1 MMTKQEIAG
10 GNSIEPKNGFY
21 RNEPI
26 DELDVKGMYSC
37 KENPTAKIPADVM
50 NEINKGL
57 NKKGIQ
63 SRTVTYWICR
73 LRIGAFPTKLNMLI
87 MERERYQRL
96 LKEELAK
103 PRDQQN
109 QDLISY
115 YEARQ
120 IALKLL
126 ANAGYCICPANAT
139 LIGIEYMIDV
149 NTYNALPD
157 REKPNWHYHK
167 EEFAPDRVRNKGL
180 ENNHSRQSK
189 QCAISYWYNPFYS

>member
-1 MMTKQEIAG
+1 
-10 GNSIEPKNGFY
+10 
-21 RNEPI
+21 
-26 DELDVKGMYSC
+26 MYPC

-63 SRTVTYWICR
+63 TVTYW
-73 LRIGAFPTKLNMLI
+73 AFPTKLNMLI

-126 ANAGYCICPANAT
+126 ATTGMA
-139 LIGIEYMIDV
+139 
-149 NTYNALPD
+149 
-157 REKPNWHYHK
+157 K
-167 EEFAPDRVRNKGL
+167 EIRRIL
-180 ENNHSRQSK
+180 
-189 QCAISYWYNPFYS
+189 W